1 LVTATFRRNSREFG
15 WDRFAV
21 ITRRRARIATVAR
34 SWEEMR
40 TSITERLLRQTGHD
54 VAWWNEHIASQSGA
68 GDEVSLRAWLG
79 GQGVTGYQQML
90 LVHETFGY
98 PAFLLASADELI
110 EAQYADRLPL
120 RPILDAVIVAVLALG
135 EVEVQ
140 ARKTYTTLLTPRRT
154 FGAVRPTTKTR
165 VDLGL
170 RIDGVQPSGRLLDGR
185 NTAGGSVN
193 LRLTLHTVD
202 DLDAEALGL
211 LGRAYQTNL

>member
-1 LVTATFRRNSREFG
+1 
-15 WDRFAV
+15 
-21 ITRRRARIATVAR
+21 
-34 SWEEMR
+34 
-40 TSITERLLRQTGHD
+40 
-54 VAWWNEHIASQSGA
+54 
-68 GDEVSLRAWLG
+68 
-79 GQGVTGYQQML
+79 
-90 LVHETFGY
+90 
-98 PAFLLASADELI
+98 
-110 EAQYADRLPL
+110 
-120 RPILDAVIVAVLALG
+120 VLALG